1 MKKVI
6 AVVVALAIGF
16 VAGVVFG
23 FTYGKKSAVA
33 DLQLQ
38 TVQHARTI
46 DLNQVAAPSVSSPSI
61 PTPDS
66 DGDLSNGRAETPA
79 STANAPEASAMSAS
93 ASPVN
98 ETVYEISAD
107 DSALDFTGYK
117 SVAGQK
123 VGMNGFFGTFGGT
136 ASLAGE
142 DLSTLKFKVEV
153 DLASVNTENAILTGV
168 LKGEAFFNI
177 DQFPKAVVESVK
189 VEKNGDQYLADVAW
203 TMKGK
208 TVGYQIPLTVQLK
221 GSELRATGEVLIDR
235 NQWDIGYAEYEG
247 VTILADVRVKL
258 DIVAR
263 KK

>member
-1 MKKVI
+1 MRKVVP
-6 AVVVALAIGF
+6 VVLALTISFA
-16 VAGVVFG
+16 AGVVFG

-38 TVQHARTI
+38 TIQHAQTI
-46 DLNQVAAPSVSSPSI
+46 DLNQDAAFSVSPSTSA
-61 PTPDS
+61 PES
-66 DGDLSNGRAETPA
+66 QRDLSNARKETTP
-79 STANAPEASAMSAS
+79 SPTA
-93 ASPVN
+93 VN

-123 VGMNGFFGTFGGT
+123 VGMNGFFGVFNGT

-142 DLSTLKFKVEV
+142 DLSTLEFKVEV

-177 DQFPKAVVESVK
+177 EQFPKAVVESVK
-189 VEKNGDQYLADVAW
+189 VKKNGDQYLADVAW

-208 TVGYQIPLTVQLK
+208 TVGYQIPLTIQLK
-221 GSELRATGEVLIDR
+221 GNELRATGEVLIDR
-235 NQWDIGYAEYEG
+235 KQWDIGYAEYQG
-247 VTILADVRVKL
+247 VAILPDVRVKL